1 MIPILYSAAE
11 EDFTSL
17 GIGTLAD
24 AISCRVRTKLNG
36 SIELEM
42 KYPVTGRRYKD
53 LQLLRIIKAVPEKGG
68 NPQLFDIQKITK
80 PLKGVVTVNA
90 SHVSD
95 RKRFI
100 PILPFS
106 ASTLA
111 ETLTSL
117 RLFSAEY
124 NPFTFWTDKEVVANF
139 KLSTPASLGMV
150 LGGMAGSVVDTY
162 AGEYEFDNFTVK
174 LWNHRGQ
181 DNGVTLRY
189 GKNITSIEQEESIAA
204 TVTGICPFWSDTEG
218 NTIILPENT
227 IDGENVQNFPFKRTL
242 TVDFTADFESA
253 PTQEQLRSRAQ
264 SYVVSNAVGIP
275 EVGIDLSFEHLSEF
289 PEYAEMGGI
298 EDVKLGDT
306 VHVYFDPLDITASAR
321 ITQTD
326 YNVLEDKYNS
336 VRVGSVKAS
345 LSYTI
350 LGMKDMA
357 VDESKTRMGAIYA
370 QLNEMP
376 GQITAEVNGMID
388 QTLQD
393 ALSDGGSISG
403 AIDSATSEFIRTS
416 DIIPALNDINTRLV
430 DADTINLWISQAVSS
445 LSAEL
450 AQYIV
455 YSPDT
460 GLMIKAIGQDGQQS
474 QTYLRLLNDLLAFM
488 YGDTMPAWMTHDT
501 FNINNLM
508 VQKSA
513 SLVGLIIQEVIIGN
527 ISHLRIS

>member
-1 MIPILYSAAE
+1 MIPILYAEDE

-17 GIGTLAD
+17 GLGALAD
-24 AISCRVRTKLNG
+24 AVSCKVKTTLNG
-36 SIELEM
+36 TLSLEM
-42 KYPVTGRRYKD
+42 QYPINGKRYD
-53 LQLLRIIKAVPEKGG
+53 DIRLLRIIKAVSEKGG
-68 NPQLFDIQKITK
+68 VPQLFDINKITK
-80 PLKGVVTVNA
+80 PIKGVIFVYA

-106 ASTLA
+106 ASTLS
-111 ETLTSL
+111 ESLTSL

-124 NPFTFWTDKEVVANF
+124 NPFTFWTDKTVTADF
-139 KLSTPASLGMV
+139 KLSAPSSLGQV
-150 LGGMAGSVVDTY
+150 LGGTSDSILSRYG
-162 AGEYEFDNFTVK
+162 GECEFDNFTIK
-174 LWNHRGQ
+174 IWNRRGA

-189 GKNITSIEQEESIAA
+189 GKNIVSIEQEESIAS
-204 TVTGICPFWSDTEG
+204 TITGICPFWADMNG
-218 NTIILPENT
+218 NSIILSEGT
-227 IDGENVQNFPFKRTL
+227 VDGENAQNFPFKRTA
-242 TVDFTADFESA
+242 TVDFTTEFDEA
-253 PTQEQLRSRAQ
+253 PTQDQLRAKAQ
-264 SYVVSNAVGIP
+264 EYVTANAIGVP
-275 EVGIDLSFEHLSEF
+275 EVGIDLSFEHLA
-289 PEYAEMGGI
+289 EYEEYKDMALI
-298 EDVKLGDT
+298 EEVHLGDT
-306 VHVYFDPLDITASAR
+306 VHVYFDPLNITADAR
-321 ITQTD
+321 IVQTD
-326 YNVLEDKYNS
+326 YNVLQDKYNN
-336 VRVGSVKAS
+336 VRIGSIRTT

-393 ALSDGGSISG
+393 ALSEGGSISG
-403 AIDSATSEFIRTS
+403 AIDSATNGFVRTS
-416 DIIPALNDINTRLV
+416 DIIPALNEINTRLV
-430 DADTINLWISQAVSS
+430 DADTINLWISQAVNS